1 MRNGFND
8 TLTRHIFENKGLY
21 FTVTLFFAIGIAAG
35 AFTIK
40 ALDFGQKQ
48 ELVLYLDRFFQLLD
62 KEQVKNTTIF
72 YQSIKNNFQT
82 VFFIWLLSISIVGAP
97 ITLFIDS
104 FRGFIIGFTI
114 SFLIQGLGWKG
125 MLFIAVAILP
135 QNILY
140 IPCLLVLAAI
150 SLGYSLHVFKI
161 KLKKSS
167 KTSRNNIYSYTITV
181 LIIFAIMCIGSS
193 MEAYISPVILKSL
206 SSFMVK

>member
-8 TLTRHIFENKGLY
+8 TLTRHIIDNKGLY

-35 AFTIK
+35 AFTVK

-48 ELVLYLDRFFQLLD
+48 ELVVYLDRFFQLLD
-62 KEQVKNTTIF
+62 KEQVKNNTIF

-104 FRGFIIGFTI
+104 FRGFIIGFAI

-125 MLFIAVAILP
+125 IVFIAVAILP

-140 IPCLLVLAAI
+140 IPCLLILEAI

-161 KLKKSS
+161 KFKSS
-167 KTSRNNIYSYTITV
+167 NSASRSNIYRYTITAAV
-181 LIIFAIMCIGSS
+181 IFAIMCMGSA
-193 MEAYISPVILKSL
+193 MEAYISPVLLKSL
-206 SSFMVK
+206 SGFMVK